1 MCCAVVLLMGVAPRI
16 PGGKMVLTKL
26 KTVTFSLSRS
36 TTTSVTCDL
45 SAYNVANKK
54 TSDFVALISTI
65 GVSAAYTESRNLTS
79 LKISDFTGSV
89 LTLLAT
95 HDAYDYHGVNITLA
109 VDIYV
114 LK

>member
-1 MCCAVVLLMGVAPRI
+1 MGVAPRI
-16 PGGKMVLTKL
+16 PGGKMALTKL

-54 TSDFVALISTI
+54 TSDFVALISAI
-65 GVSAAYTESRNLTS
+65 GVSAAYTESRSLTS

-95 HDAYDYHGVNITLA
+95 HDAYDYHGVSITLA